1 MDFIDNTTPSAVIPK
16 SLGATIKFFICS
28 GLPIF
33 VPENINGMGFAQP
46 ACPEGIISPRGV
58 LDRAIP
64 ENRNLITELTD
75 SVAICVISAESLP
88 SFNKN

>member
-1 MDFIDNTTPSAVIPK
+1 
-16 SLGATIKFFICS
+16 
-28 GLPIF
+28 
-33 VPENINGMGFAQP
+33 MGFAQP